1 MLNISKYHKLIVGCS
16 AIATASIGGFV
27 QSADAAGINNQAAQ
41 STPSTTLIA
50 NGSLTGSNN
59 SGVSPQPSFIN
70 SNGSGTSPG
79 KGGFFDSNNGGKGV
93 YYSDAKGNVV
103 YYFDSNNGGIPG
115 KQGVIY
121 YYDSNNGGKGEY
133 KDYFDSN
140 NGGKGPQYVYL
151 KDGPKGPGFYSYN
164 DSNAGGGGPVKP
176 DPVKPDP
183 VKPDPVKPDPVKPDP
198 VKPDP
203 VKPDPVK
210 PDPVKPDPVK
220 PDPVKPDPVKPDPVK
235 PDPVKPD
242 PVIGKLPQNGSD
254 GGATSNG
261 SLNGSNT
268 GSFRPGFNPTI
279 IALGKASFGRIGIA
293 QGKYD
298 AALSALAAAEAAT
311 PNTSSKTSPVRY
323 GREPGDL
330 AACGC
335 PNADTTTAG
344 TPSPELVAARAT
356 EAGAAAELAAA
367 KAEARQFLESVKVG
381 TESVGSGA
389 NRTIW

>member
-183 VKPDPVKPDPVKPDP
+183 VKPDPVKPDPV
-198 VKPDP
+198 
-203 VKPDPVK
+203 
-210 PDPVKPDPVK
+210 
-220 PDPVKPDPVKPDPVK
+220 
-235 PDPVKPD
+235 
-242 PVIGKLPQNGSD
+242 IGKLPQNGSD

-323 GREPGDL
+323 GREVAD
-330 AACGC
+330 ASTCGC
-335 PNADTTTAG
+335 LNADNNAG
-344 TPSPELVAARAT
+344 TPSSELVAARAA
-356 EAGAAAELAAA
+356 EAEAAAELAAA
-367 KAEARQFLESVKVG
+367 KAEARKFLESVKG
-381 TESVGSGA
+381 SESGGSS
-389 NRTIW
+389 TYQPIW